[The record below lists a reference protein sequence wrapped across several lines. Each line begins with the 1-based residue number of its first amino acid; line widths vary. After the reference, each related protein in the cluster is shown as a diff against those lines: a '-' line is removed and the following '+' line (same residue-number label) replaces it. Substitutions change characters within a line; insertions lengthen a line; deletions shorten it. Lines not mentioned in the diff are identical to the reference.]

1 CPATTRASGP
11 LRPFKGWESW
21 TSSGPGGCR
30 PAWGTRDRPGRCR
43 PLQPA
48 PRKLEGS
55 GGLLLAVA
63 VVLLARAF
71 QQGLAH
77 AVDEQFE
84 LGLGDAEVR
93 GEAQRVGAAVDD
105 ADAVLAHVLL
115 GAVSAVA
122 LELRRQLAGEEQ
134 AGALHPG

>member
-1 CPATTRASGP
+1 MTVVAGSPGRRFAAGAGGHECHGCPATIRASGP

-77 AVDEQFE
+77 AVD
-84 LGLGDAEVR
+84 
-93 GEAQRVGAAVDD
+93 
-105 ADAVLAHVLL
+105 
-115 GAVSAVA
+115 
-122 LELRRQLAGEEQ
+122 
-134 AGALHPG
+134 

>member
-1 CPATTRASGP
+1 PRGVSPRCRPAAGGQCAAGPAAGAMTVVAGSPGRRFAAGAVWHECHGCPATTRASGP

-77 AVDEQFE
+77 AV
-84 LGLGDAEVR
+84 
-93 GEAQRVGAAVDD
+93 
-105 ADAVLAHVLL
+105 
-115 GAVSAVA
+115 
-122 LELRRQLAGEEQ
+122 
-134 AGALHPG
+134 